1 MQQFWDSHASV
12 LGCGAGCSQKGGAC
26 ISPHFSYWQDGDR
39 PHFLFNDLSDW
50 WPPEELLP
58 LTVVRKPASKTVAV
72 VNDADD
78 DSDDEDFTWGPSAA
92 WLQRITGAQNT

>member
-1 MQQFWDSHASV
+1 M
-12 LGCGAGCSQKGGAC
+12 
-26 ISPHFSYWQDGDR
+26 
-39 PHFLFNDLSDW
+39 
-50 WPPEELLP
+50 
-58 LTVVRKPASKTVAV
+58 VRKPASKTVAV